1 MSFDAP
7 SPAPRVRPSTV
18 SLAVNL
24 MFAAA
29 ALELINIILTAL
41 YAGKI
46 AEASKKALEGTS
58 QAGTNPNV
66 STLIGIVVG
75 VIILAL
81 LVVLAIFVGKGV
93 QIARILT
100 WVLGGLAL
108 CCTLSTFGLSA
119 LGEAGWN
126 EARKTDPDLP
136 TWQEYNNQIYSA
148 VPGWYQP
155 VTTII
160 GILMV
165 VAILVAIILLALPAS
180 HPFFRAQKQEWEPP
194 IPGAPGGGDDLPPPP
209 PPAGPAP

>member
-24 MFAAA
+24 LFAAA
-29 ALELINIILTAL
+29 ALELINIILSAV

-46 AEASKKALEGTS
+46 ADASRKALEGTS
-58 QAGTNPNV
+58 QANSNPTL
-66 STLIGIVVG
+66 STVIGVVVG
-75 VIILAL
+75 LIILVL
-81 LVVLAIFVGKGV
+81 LVVLAIYVGKGK

-108 CCTLSTFGLSA
+108 CCTIGTFGLSA

-126 EARKTDPDLP
+126 EARKNDPDLP
-136 TWQEYNNQIYSA
+136 TWQEYNKALYA
-148 VPGWYQP
+148 DVPGWYQP
-155 VTTII
+155 VTTIVS
-160 GILMV
+160 ILMV

-180 HPFFRAQKQEWEPP
+180 HPYFRAPQQEWEPP
-194 IPGAPGGGDDLPPPP
+194 VPGTPGGDDLPPPP
-209 PPAGPAP
+209 PPPAGPAP